1 MVVKRIIDATR
12 SDFEEMSSKDL
23 IESIRAAEGRAF
35 VVEVVVTTPP
45 PIDGVSSPEIAA
57 AFGADMIVLNMY
69 DVEKPMV
76 MGIPSSRKDG
86 TVTIA
91 DVKRLVGRPVGINL
105 EPVDPKSVTIEEK
118 LKLPAGRLAST
129 ENLKKAMEQG
139 VDVIHLTGN
148 PKTGVTNR
156 AIKICAKEFR
166 EEAGDRIVIFG
177 GKMHSAGAAGEFGAQ
192 VVTAEDIKDFIKAGC
207 DGVILPAPGTIPG
220 IGVKAVQK
228 LVLTAH
234 EAGGLAM
241 SCVDHSQEGADLE
254 TIRRIALYSKISGV
268 DIHHIGDSGYMSN
281 VAIPENI
288 MAYSIA
294 IRGVRHTYRRMALSI
309 AR

>member
-23 IESIRAAEGRAF
+23 IESVRAAEGRAF
-35 VVEVVVTTPP
+35 VAEVVVMTSPP
-45 PIDGVSSPEIAA
+45 VDGVSSPEIAA

-69 DVEKPMV
+69 NVEKPMV
-76 MGIPSSRKDG
+76 MGISSSRKDG

-105 EPVDPKSVTIEEK
+105 EPVDPKSVTLEEK
-118 LKLPAGRLAST
+118 LKLPTGRLAT
-129 ENLKKAMEQG
+129 KENLKKAMEQG
-139 VDVIHLTGN
+139 ADFVHLTGN
-148 PKTGVTNR
+148 PKTGVTNH
-156 AIKICAKEFR
+156 AIKMRAKELR
-166 EEAGDRIVIFG
+166 EEAGDKIVIFG

-192 VVTAEDIKDFIKAGC
+192 VVTLEDIRDLIKAGC

-220 IGVKAVQK
+220 IDVKVVQK

-234 EAGGLAM
+234 DAGGLAM
-241 SCVDHSQEGADLE
+241 SCMGTSQEGADVE
-254 TIRRIALYSKISGV
+254 TIRRIAIYSKMAGV

-281 VAIPENI
+281 VAIPKNI

-294 IRGVRHTYRRMALSI
+294 MRGVRHTYRRMAMSI

>member
-1 MVVKRIIDATR
+1 MTVKRIIDATR

-35 VVEVVVTTPP
+35 IAEVVVVNSPP
-45 PIDGVSSPEIAA
+45 VDGVSSPEIAA
-57 AFGADMIVLNMY
+57 AFGADMIVMNMY
-69 DVEKPMV
+69 DVEKPTV

-91 DVKRLVGRPVGINL
+91 DVKRLIGRPVGINL
-105 EPVDPKSVTIEEK
+105 EPVDPESVTIEEK
-118 LKLPAGRLAST
+118 LRLPKGRLAT
-129 ENLKKAMEQG
+129 KENLRKAMEQG
-139 VDVIHLTGN
+139 VDFIHLTGN
-148 PKTGVTNR
+148 PKTGVTIR
-156 AIKICAKEFR
+156 SIKMQAKEFR
-166 EEAGDRIVIFG
+166 EEAGDKVVIFG

-192 VVTAEDIKDFIKAGC
+192 VVTPEDIRDFIRAGC
-207 DGVILPAPGTIPG
+207 DGALFPAPGTIPG
-220 IGVKAVQK
+220 IGVGVVKK
-228 LVLTAH
+228 LVSAAH

-241 SCVDHSQEGADLE
+241 SCMGTSQEGADVE
-254 TIRRIALYSKISGV
+254 TIRKIALYSKMAGV

-294 IRGVRHTYRRMALSI
+294 IRGARHTYRRMAMSI